1 MEETKL
7 SSRVSNVAI
16 DLASRSFLA
25 QGAVTLLF
33 LISSMAGGC
42 RKSTQNPSAE
52 PSPVSSVRVPSIPA
66 GQDPVLVGAGDI
78 ASCEDLSG
86 AEATA
91 KLLDT
96 IPGVVFTAGDNAYE
110 RGTAEEFRNCYQPTW
125 GRHKDRTLPAAGNH
139 EFYSDHAAPYFGYFG
154 ANAGDPTLGYYSYEL
169 GTWHIIVLNSEC
181 FEVGGC
187 QQGSR
192 EEKWLSAD
200 LDTHP
205 SRCILAYW
213 HKPLFSSGA
222 RHGNDPE
229 MKAFWIDLYRK
240 RATVVINGHDHD
252 YERFA
257 PQNADGKPE
266 LTRGIR
272 EFVAGT
278 GGRNHRPFAAP
289 LPTSEVRNAGT
300 FGVLKMT
307 LHPNAYEWEFVP
319 EAGKSFHDS
328 GASSC
333 NE

>member
-1 MEETKL
+1 
-7 SSRVSNVAI
+7 VSKVAI
-16 DLASRSFLA
+16 IFASRSFLA
-25 QGAVTLLF
+25 PGAVSFLF
-33 LISSMAGGC
+33 FISSMVGGC
-42 RKSTQNPSAE
+42 QKGGEKPAGETSPAGSGKSL
-52 PSPVSSVRVPSIPA
+52 SIPA

-91 KLLDT
+91 KLLDS

-110 RGTAEEFRNCYQPTW
+110 RGTTEEFRNCYEPTW
-125 GRHKDRTLPAAGNH
+125 GRHKDRTHPAVGNH
-139 EFYSDHAAPYFGYFG
+139 EFYSYAAAPYFGYFG
-154 ANAGDPTLGYYSYEL
+154 ANAGDPVQGYYSYEL

-181 FEVGGC
+181 VEVGGC

-192 EEKWLSAD
+192 EEKWLISD
-200 LDTHP
+200 LEAHP
-205 SRCILAYW
+205 SRCTLAYW

-222 RHGNDPE
+222 KHGNDPE
-229 MKAFWIDLYRK
+229 MKAFWIDLYK
-240 RATVVINGHDHD
+240 KKVTVVVNGHDHD

-257 PQNADGKPE
+257 PQDPDGKLDP
-266 LTRGIR
+266 TRGIR

-289 LPTSEVRNAGT
+289 LPTSEVRNADT

-307 LHPNAYEWEFVP
+307 LHAGGYEWEFIP
-319 EAGKSFHDS
+319 EAGKTFHDS
-328 GASSC
+328 GPSSC